1 VRQGAVWDARAYRRL
16 GTGVFLL
23 CMGMEALR
31 VVVTGTWLPRD
42 ALSIVGFVV
51 DVLFLAPLGL
61 LYLST
66 ARFWPQR
73 QERPIEHTA
82 DAKRTSG
89 VPILVGWVAIL
100 IAFAWA
106 WVGSTVVSRH
116 LEWGRYGFGPP
127 GTPRGLDEITDE
139 TGIVFPE
146 GARLIDGE
154 IVESGPDEHVLAVL
168 QMTEP
173 GLKWFLGNQP
183 DWSFEEWSDSPEG
196 MYPILPQSVRARL
209 SVGTWVLYAG
219 GNRGGLDSC
228 SIAVDMSRGE
238 QRLVYV
244 YWIAPPW

>member
-1 VRQGAVWDARAYRRL
+1 MRQGAVWDARAYRRL
-16 GTGVFLL
+16 GTGVVLL

-42 ALSIVGFVV
+42 PLSIVGFVV

-73 QERPIEHTA
+73 QERPIEDTA

-127 GTPRGLDEITDE
+127 GTLRGLDEITDE

-154 IVESGPDEHVLAVL
+154 IVEKGPDEHVLAVL
-168 QMTEP
+168 AMADDDVR
-173 GLKWFLGNQP
+173 WFLASQP
-183 DWSFEEWSDSPEG
+183 KWMFWEWHEDLEG
-196 MYPILPQSVRARL
+196 MYPVLPESIRARL
-209 SVGTWVLYAG
+209 SSGKWTLHAG
-219 GNRGGLDSC
+219 GNSQGLDSC
-228 SIAVDMSRGE
+228 SIAVDMSHGE